1 MSTKHQPVWWLYDRN
16 KENWIIVPLLSVRDY
31 KSNFCLE
38 AAPAAPGSELVYHV
52 AQQYKCKHSSTFWK
66 QDVFAFFFWL
76 PSKSLTYYYPLSP
89 LCSGN
94 MGKIWGARRIEP
106 MGEEKGGGSVGLKIC
121 LEKQGTALF
130 LLPLLGW
137 HFKWCRN
144 HYFLLSYV
152 LWRLIPCN
160 RPFCVCCWLWWPLGT
175 DDSWALGM

>member
-16 KENWIIVPLLSVRDY
+16 KENWVTVPLLSIRGY
-31 KSNFCLE
+31 QSIFCLE
-38 AAPAAPGSELVYHV
+38 AAPVSCFTVWHSNTNAGTAPHFENKMYLP
-52 AQQYKCKHSSTFWK
+52 F
-66 QDVFAFFFWL
+66 FFFWL

-89 LCSGN
+89 LSSGN
-94 MGKIWGARRIEP
+94 MGKIWGAERIEP

-137 HFKWCRN
+137 HFKWYRN
-144 HYFLLSYV
+144 HYFLLSHV
-152 LWRLIPCN
+152 PWRLILCN